1 MPSKKQIA
9 VRNKFKKVIK
19 KAKELRKKNP
29 SKAWKTVVKEAWASE
44 KRK

>member
-1 MPSKKQIA
+1 MTTAKQAA

-19 KAKELRKKNP
+19 KAKEIRKKSP
-29 SKAWKTVVKEAWASE
+29 GKAWKTCVKEAWAKE